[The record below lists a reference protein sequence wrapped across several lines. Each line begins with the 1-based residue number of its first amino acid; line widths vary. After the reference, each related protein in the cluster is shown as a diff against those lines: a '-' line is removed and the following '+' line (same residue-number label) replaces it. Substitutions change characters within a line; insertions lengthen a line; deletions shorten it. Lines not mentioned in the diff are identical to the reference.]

1 MMKKFGKYLLPAGIM
16 ALVAAFFLLGA
27 ANLDT
32 PKLPAKNEP
41 PAPPPEPKDAVVL
54 FTNDIHCG
62 IDGYSAL
69 AALRASLIEDG
80 LETIVVDDGDYI
92 QGELI
97 GGYYK
102 GEPIIELMNAVPY
115 TLATLG
121 NHEFDYGMDQL
132 KKLIGAAK
140 FDVLS
145 CNIDDLAAGK
155 PLVPPYKIVTLGNRK
170 VAFVGVTTPESIAKA
185 NPKFFQ
191 DAAGKFVYSFNE
203 KDLYAK
209 VQAAVDAARA
219 EGAQTVVLVSHL
231 GINGSTPEW
240 AAPTVIANTRGID
253 VVLDGHSHEVFAGE
267 GYKNADGKDVLYA
280 QTGTKFMYIGRL
292 NIAKDGT
299 VRTELIRPAEV
310 DVNKSEA
317 VKKAYADVQKLI
329 DADHSKLAFLN
340 EKIGVAEVP
349 LTTDDP
355 RTGSRRIRM
364 GETNLGDYCTDAYR
378 AVTGAQI
385 SIINGGAIRKSVEG
399 GDITRLALMDTNPW
413 SNPMCIAEMTGQAI
427 LDLLEFN
434 SRYLPDEECGG
445 FCQVSGMSYEV
456 NAAIPSP
463 VKHDE
468 KGAFA
473 GVEEGKQR
481 RVSNVRV
488 DGMPIDPA
496 ATYTVAGSKYC
507 LLDGGDGNGGVQGI
521 KPFKTEG
528 LPTDAECLLKYLT
541 DHLKG
546 KITMEQYGNPLG
558 AGRIVIRK

>member
-32 PKLPAKNEP
+32 PKLPGKNEP

-80 LETIVVDDGDYI
+80 LDTIVVDDGDYI
-92 QGELI
+92 QGEMI

-102 GEPIIELMNAVPY
+102 GEPVIELMNAVPY

-145 CNIDDLAAGK
+145 CNIEDLAAGK
-155 PLVPPYKIVTLGNRK
+155 AFLSPYKIVTLGNRK
-170 VAFVGVTTPESIAKA
+170 VAFVGVTTPETLTKA
-185 NPKFFQ
+185 NPKFF
-191 DAAGKFVYSFNE
+191 AGADGKTVYSFAE

-209 VQAAVDAARA
+209 VQAAVDAARK

-231 GINGSTPEW
+231 GINGVTPEW
-240 AAPTVIANTRGID
+240 TAPTVIANTRGID

-267 GYKNADGKDVLYA
+267 GYKNADGKEVLYA

-329 DADHSKLAFLN
+329 DADHAKLAFLN

-349 LTTDDP
+349 LATDDP
-355 RTGSRRIRM
+355 RTGTRRIRS
-364 GETNLGDYCTDAYR
+364 GETNLGDYCADAYR

-385 SIINGGAIRKSVEG
+385 AIINGGALRTSVEG
-399 GDITRLALMDTNPW
+399 GDVTRLALMDVNPW
-413 SNPMCIAEMTGQAI
+413 NNPMCIAEMTGQAI

-463 VKHDE
+463 VKHDD

-496 ATYTVAGSKYC
+496 
-507 LLDGGDGNGGVQGI
+507 
-521 KPFKTEG
+521 
-528 LPTDAECLLKYLT
+528 
-541 DHLKG
+541 
-546 KITMEQYGNPLG
+546 
-558 AGRIVIRK
+558 

>member
-1 MMKKFGKYLLPAGIM
+1 MMKKYAKYLLPAGVM
-16 ALVAAFFLLGA
+16 ALVTAFFLLGA
-27 ANLDT
+27 TQLTNPGL
-32 PKLPAKNEP
+32 PKKPEP

-54 FTNDIHCG
+54 FTNDVHCG
-62 IDGYSAL
+62 IDGYSKV
-69 AALRASLIEDG
+69 AALRAQLAEEG
-80 LETIVVDDGDYI
+80 LDVIVVDDGDYI
-92 QGELI
+92 QGEMI

-115 TLATLG
+115 TFATLG
-121 NHEFDYGMDQL
+121 NHEFDYGIDQL
-132 KKLIGAAK
+132 KKLIGKMK
-140 FDVLS
+140 FDAIS
-145 CNIDDLAAGK
+145 CNINDLAAGK
-155 PLVPPYKIVTLGNRK
+155 PFLPPYKILMLGNRK
-170 VAFVGVTTPESIAKA
+170 VAFVGVTTPESLAKA
-185 NPKFFQ
+185 NPKFFH
-191 DAAGKFVYSFNE
+191 DEAGKLVYDFGE

-219 EGAQTVVLVSHL
+219 DGAQTVVLVSHL

-240 AAPTVIANTRGID
+240 AAPAVIANTSGID

-280 QTGTKFMYIGRL
+280 QTGTKLMFIGRL

-299 VRTELIRPAEV
+299 LRTELVRPADV
-310 DVNKSEA
+310 DENKSEA
-317 VKKAYADVQKLI
+317 AKKAYDAVQKLI
-329 DADHSKLAFLN
+329 DADHAKLAFLN

-364 GETNLGDYCTDAYR
+364 GETNLGDFCVDAYR
-378 AVTGAQI
+378 AVTGAQV

-399 GDITRLALMDTNPW
+399 GDITRLALMDVNPW
-413 SNPMCIAEMTGQAI
+413 NNPMCIVEMTGQAI

-456 NAAIPSP
+456 DASIPSP

-468 KGAFA
+468 RGTFA

-481 RVSNVRV
+481 RVRNVRI
-488 DGMPIDPA
+488 DGIPIDPA
-496 ATYTVAGSKYC
+496 ATYTAAGTKYC
-507 LLDGGDGNGGVQGI
+507 LLDGGDGNGGVKGI
-521 KPFKTEG
+521 KALKIEG
-528 LPTDAECLLKYLT
+528 LPPDAECLIIYLT
-541 DHLKG
+541 NHLKG
-546 KITMEQYGNPLG
+546 RVTMEQYGNPLG